1 MSMEISGRYGQYPMD
16 YAGRLKAEQAE
27 AKSDDPKK
35 PEVQS
40 DNPEKPEEK
49 CTGNTDKVDREIEK
63 LREKQKE
70 LEQQL
75 QSATDDKKIEELKS
89 RLAQVESEL
98 RQKDTDTY
106 RRQHS
111 TFSRLV

>member
-1 MSMEISGRYGQYPMD
+1 MSMKISGSYGQYPAD
-16 YAGRLKAEQAE
+16 YAERMKAEQPE
-27 AKSDDPKK
+27 AKPVD
-35 PEVQS
+35 
-40 DNPEKPEEK
+40 PEKSEEK

-63 LREKQKE
+63 LREKKKE

-75 QSATDDKKIEELKS
+75 QSATDEKKIRELKS

-106 RRQHS
+106 RRQHT
-111 TFSRLV
+111 TFSRLA